1 MTGTMYFQSILVA
14 GSYRFLAAHVVLGSG
29 LLTVISVP
37 VGSPGHAE
45 HQSHTCLRPAAQPLQ
60 TQSFLE
66 LLRHQCGTLLLC
78 SCTATGL
85 VLEGCGTQIFC
96 GPEDI
101 KLRFTQYVSLAWYA
115 A

>member
-45 HQSHTCLRPAAQPLQ
+45 HQSHLPSSCSSATANPELPGAAEAPVWDASALLMYCNRACPEGLWHAD
-60 TQSFLE
+60 FLW
-66 LLRHQCGTLLLC
+66 
-78 SCTATGL
+78 S
-85 VLEGCGTQIFC
+85 
-96 GPEDI
+96 
-101 KLRFTQYVSLAWYA
+101 
-115 A
+115 